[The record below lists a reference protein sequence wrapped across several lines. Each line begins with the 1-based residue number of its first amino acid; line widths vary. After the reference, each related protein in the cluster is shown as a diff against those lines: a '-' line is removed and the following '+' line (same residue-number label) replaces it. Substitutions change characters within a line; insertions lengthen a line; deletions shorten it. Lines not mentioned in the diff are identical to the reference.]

1 MDITSDFFF
10 EGSKGISEVTS
21 TLKNATIASAA

>member
-1 MDITSDFFF
+1 MMLDYFF

-21 TLKNATIASAA
+21 TLKNAMIVSAA